1 MKSSYIVNQLTHQ
14 NYALLIRQSE
24 LVSTI
29 YTLQQKIDHLIEKMA
44 KKDQTLKILME
55 RYDVPTYSSFL
66 QTESIIS
73 LSDNIDLNSETR
85 S

>member
-1 MKSSYIVNQLTHQ
+1 MRSSYIINQLTHQ
-14 NYALLIRQSE
+14 NYALLIRQNE
-24 LVSTI
+24 LLSNI
-29 YTLQQKIDHLIEKMA
+29 HALQQKIDHLIEKMA
-44 KKDQTLKILME
+44 KKDQTLIILME